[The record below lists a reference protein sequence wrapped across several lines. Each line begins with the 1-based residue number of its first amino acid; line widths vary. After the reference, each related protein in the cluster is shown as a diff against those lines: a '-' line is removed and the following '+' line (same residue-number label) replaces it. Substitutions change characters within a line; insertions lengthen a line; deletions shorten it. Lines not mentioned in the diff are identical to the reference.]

1 MIDFNPIDWIRSFIA
16 VGGTIYLS
24 ADGVRIGYAPENEA
38 ATEAVR
44 AIGREPE
51 NWRLSSRY
59 SLGRLVH
66 DPLSPELCRAD
77 LRAEAAEA

>member
-1 MIDFNPIDWIRSFIA
+1 MIDFNPTGWIRSFIA

-24 ADGVRIGYAPENEA
+24 ADGVRIGYSPENEV

-51 NWRLSSRY
+51 SWRAVKAQLSVFT
-59 SLGRLVH
+59 G
-66 DPLSPELCRAD
+66 EARA
-77 LRAEAAEA
+77 